1 MWRLGK
7 VRVGD
12 IDIHYEIHGSGEPL
26 VLIEGLGYAAWMW
39 FKQVPELSKHFQVII
54 FDNRGVGNT
63 DKPDMEYSIK
73 MFADD
78 TAGLLKA
85 LGIPRAHILGVSMGG
100 FIAQEFALAYPEMA
114 KKLILCSTSFGG
126 PHMIP
131 IPQRT
136 LQIMAQGG
144 QTAEETFR
152 IGLSVAV
159 GGDYLQ
165 KKADE
170 MEMIIGWRL
179 ANIQPRYAYMRQF
192 HAGAGFDAE
201 ERVGRIMAPTL
212 VMAGEDDQVVPAEN
226 ARLLAEKIAG
236 ARLELFPG
244 AGHLFF
250 IEKAAEF
257 NRKVLDFL
265 R

>member
-1 MWRLGK
+1 MGK
-7 VRVGD
+7 VHVGD
-12 IDIHYEIHGSGEPL
+12 IDIYYEIHGGGEPL

-39 FKQVPELSKHFQVII
+39 FKQVPQLSKHFQVII
-54 FDNRGVGNT
+54 FDNRGVGHT
-63 DKPDMEYSIK
+63 DKPDVEYSIK
-73 MFADD
+73 MFAGD

-100 FIAQEFALAYPEMA
+100 FVAQEFALAYPEMI

-126 PHMIP
+126 PHMVP

-136 LQIMAQGG
+136 LQMMAQGG
-144 QTAEETFR
+144 QTPRDTFR

-159 GGDYLQ
+159 GADYLQ

-170 MEMIIGWRL
+170 IEMIIGWRL

-192 HAGAGFDAE
+192 YAGAGFDAE
-201 ERVGRIMAPTL
+201 ERVGGITAPTL
-212 VMAGEDDQVVPAEN
+212 VMAGEEDQVVPAEN
-226 ARLLAEKIAG
+226 ARLLAEKIQG
-236 ARLELFPG
+236 ARLELFSG

-257 NRKVLDFL
+257 NRKVVDFL